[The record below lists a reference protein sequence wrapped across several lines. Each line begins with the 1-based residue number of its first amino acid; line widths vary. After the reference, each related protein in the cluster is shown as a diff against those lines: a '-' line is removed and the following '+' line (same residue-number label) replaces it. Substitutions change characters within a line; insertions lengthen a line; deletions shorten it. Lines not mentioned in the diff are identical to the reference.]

1 MNAPMSETIRL
12 IEQLTALAL
21 CIQSIE
27 LIQLRRVM
35 SDQGIWSWSLLRSEG
50 RSALFEL
57 LLRYPNVMLLVALQ
71 LLLAVLLL
79 ALPHP
84 ALNCLLLGTALLIC
98 IRFRG
103 TFNGGSD
110 YMTVLLLL
118 VTSIARLLPTAG
130 VQLGCLWYIS
140 IQLSASYFIA
150 GIVKLRRSSWREGTA
165 LPAIFALPQYRVPRL
180 SQLLADHPGAAR
192 LLSWGVLLFEVAFP
206 LALSGPLSC
215 ACFLGLAFL
224 FHLSNACILGL
235 NRFLW
240 IWPAAYPAL
249 FLCSSL

>member
-1 MNAPMSETIRL
+1 MSETIRL

-35 SDQGIWSWSLLRSEG
+35 SEHGIWAWSLLRSEG
-50 RSALFEL
+50 RSAPFEL
-57 LLRYPNVMLLVALQ
+57 LLRYPNVVLLVALQ

-79 ALPHP
+79 ALLHP
-84 ALNCLLLGTALLIC
+84 VLNWLLLGTSLSIC

-118 VTSIARLLPTAG
+118 VTSIARVVPSAG
-130 VQLGCLWYIS
+130 VELGCLWYIS

-150 GIVKLRRSSWREGTA
+150 GIVKLRQRSWRTGAA
-165 LPAIFALPQYRVPRL
+165 LPAIFALPQYRVPRI
-180 SQLLADHPGAAR
+180 SQLLTDHPGAAR
-192 LLSWGVLLFEVAFP
+192 LLSWGILLFEIAFP
-206 LALSGPLSC
+206 LALSGPQSC
-215 ACFLGLAFL
+215 AFFLGLAFL
-224 FHLSNACILGL
+224 FHLANALILGL

-249 FLCSSL
+249 YFCSSL